1 MSAFQ
6 PMEAGLSRQGPMRRI
21 IIWWY
26 VRSICQ
32 EIHAAVLADWFGVE
46 LEEMP
51 WFAPSYNVAP
61 QSVQPVVR
69 LNRDSGHREL
79 RRCAGA
85 GAVLAKDAK
94 FGYSTINAR
103 AEEAAAKPAYREA
116 LKKRRCLVPADAF
129 YEWQRIDK
137 KTKHPFAFALKSG
150 EPYAMAGLWEHWQPK
165 EGAALETF
173 TILTTD
179 PNELMEPIHN
189 RMPVILA
196 RRDYERWL
204 EPGDLARPPVDLLRP
219 YPAEEMTAWPV
230 SDRVGNV
237 RNNDPQLLEQC

>member
-1 MSAFQ
+1 MCGRFA
-6 PMEAGLSRQGPMRRI
+6 RR
-21 IIWWY
+21 
-26 VRSICQ
+26 STQ
-32 EIHAAVLADWFGVE
+32 EVLADWFGVE
-46 LEEMP
+46 LEDMP

-69 LNRDSGHREL
+69 LNRDSGQREFSLL
-79 RRCAGA
+79 RWGL
-85 GAVLAKDAK
+85 VPFWAKDAK

-103 AEEAAAKPAYREA
+103 AEEVLSKPAYREA
-116 LKKRRCLVPADAF
+116 MKKRRCLVPADAF

-165 EGAALETF
+165 VGAALETF

-179 PNELMEPIHN
+179 PNALMEPVHN
-189 RMPVILA
+189 RMPVILEPH
-196 RRDYERWL
+196 DYNRWL
-204 EPGDLARPPVDLLRP
+204 VPGDTAQPPVDLLRP
-219 YPAEEMTAWPV
+219 FPAEKMRAWPV

-237 RNNDPQLLEQC
+237 RNNDPQLVKELNPSAGPLFN